1 MVDYEASQL
10 PVRVHGMIDW
20 SQCPDVESH
29 PDIVSG
35 TYVVRGTRIPADA
48 VIDNAEDGY
57 TAEEIVRE
65 IFPTLPLERARR
77 VIAFAMGAHAPH
89 PAG

>member
-1 MVDYEASQL
+1 MGDV
-10 PVRVHGMIDW
+10 MIDW
-20 SQCPDVESH
+20 SKCPDVESN

-35 TYVVRGTRIPADA
+35 AWVVRGTRIPADA

-57 TAEEIVRE
+57 TAEEIVAE
-65 IFPTLPLERARR
+65 IYPTLPLEPAKR
-77 VIAFAMGAHAPH
+77 VIAFARGTHAPH